1 MLDVKEATRLANE
14 HLMNLLGQD
23 DVSRVRLE
31 EVELAREGKRIAS
44 DAKALLDLIEDPDSG
59 TDKYWLITLS
69 YLPARPNPLIAG
81 EDQRQ
86 YKIFKINAETG
97 EMMAM
102 KIRKVA

>member
-1 MLDVKEATRLANE
+1 MIDVKEATRLANV

-23 DVSRVRLE
+23 NVSSVRLE
-31 EVELAREGKRIAS
+31 EVEVAKEAKRIGPE
-44 DAKALLDLIEDPDSG
+44 DMLKLIEDPESG

-69 YLPARPNPLIAG
+69 YLPATPNPLIAG